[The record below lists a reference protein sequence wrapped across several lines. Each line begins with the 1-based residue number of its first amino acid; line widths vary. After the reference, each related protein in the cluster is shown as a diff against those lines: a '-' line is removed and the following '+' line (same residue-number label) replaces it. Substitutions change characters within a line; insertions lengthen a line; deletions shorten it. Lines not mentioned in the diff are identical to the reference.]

1 MTRRPLAVLL
11 PLQALLYFF
20 HLKLLSPWFDEADQL
35 LFLHTTLARSIAIP
49 ASGGHPPLY
58 FAVMY
63 YWMRLPL
70 GLDWTV
76 QARVFSVVLA
86 LAATVAADR
95 LWAHTLPRRWR
106 WTFLALWALSPFLL
120 LYSRMSRSYS
130 FQLLIG
136 TTASAYLL
144 RFLEK
149 GTRRTG
155 ILLAVWLAVGVYV
168 HAIPGFAL
176 LGSANLLLLWRRRLR
191 DALAID
197 AFVGVVYLPWLAH
210 LLAFL
215 PQWGKHGGDLYALTG
230 RTALEI
236 PVKLAYW
243 AFSFTMGEAVPDAVL
258 IASLVVGLGVALLLV
273 TGARRRPDLVGVALP
288 AAIIG
293 FVGVARWNSYPFIP
307 ARMIFLFP
315 IFLMLVVSGAM
326 ARRRLGPAVV
336 AGMLAL
342 SLSGIVSYFRLAGFR
357 NKQYPMPIAAIA
369 AKIRQESATGSAAV
383 LVDSTNSD
391 PIAMRLEL
399 GDVLETADKATPD
412 EVRRLLADPR
422 IQTIWFLRNTH
433 DVSPGRLDRAFE
445 DMLRPGMRE
454 TVFSYEPFTPL
465 ELDVAR
471 AAGVKDPPRYFH
483 ELLKFER
490 RIRAPVPGN

>member
-1 MTRRPLAVLL
+1 MRKHPLAVFL
-11 PLQALLYFF
+11 PLQAFLYFL

-35 LFLHTTLARSIAIP
+35 LFLHTTLARSLEIP

-58 FAVMY
+58 FAVIY
-63 YWMRLPL
+63 YWMRIPL

-76 QARVFSVVLA
+76 QARAFSVLLA
-86 LAATVAADR
+86 LAATVAVDR
-95 LWAHTLPRRWR
+95 LWARTLPERWR
-106 WTFLALWALSPFLL
+106 WAFLGLWTLSPFLL

-136 TTASAYLL
+136 TAGAAYLL

-149 GTRRTG
+149 RTRRCA

-176 LGSANLLLLWRRRLR
+176 LGAANVMLLWRRRLR

-197 AFVGVVYLPWLAH
+197 AFVGVAYLPWLAR
-210 LLAFL
+210 LLSFL
-215 PQWGKHGGDLYALTG
+215 PQWGKHGGNLYALTG
-230 RTALEI
+230 RTAVEI

-258 IASLVVGLGVALLLV
+258 IGGLVVGLGVALLV
-273 TGARRRPDLVGVALP
+273 VAGARRRPDLAWLAVP
-288 AAIIG
+288 AALIG

-315 IFLMLVVSGAM
+315 VFLMLLVSGAM
-326 ARRRLGPAVV
+326 AHRRLGPAVV

-342 SLSGIVSYFRLAGFR
+342 SLSGIVSYFQLAGFR

-369 AKIRQESATGSAAV
+369 AKIRQESMPRDSAV

-391 PIAMRLEL
+391 PIAMQLQL
-399 GDVLETADKATPD
+399 GDVLKTADETTPG
-412 EVRRLLADPR
+412 EVRRLLGDPR
-422 IQTIWFLRNTH
+422 IHTIWFLRNTH
-433 DVSPGRLDRAFE
+433 DVSPGQLDREFE
-445 DMLRPGMRE
+445 EMLKPGSRE

-471 AAGVKDPPRYFH
+471 LAGMKDPPRYFH

-490 RIRAPVPGN
+490 

>member
-1 MTRRPLAVLL
+1 MKRHPLAVFV
-11 PLQALLYFF
+11 PLQAFLYFL

-35 LFLHTTLARSIAIP
+35 LFLRTTLANSIAIP

-58 FAVMY
+58 FAVIY

-76 QARVFSVVLA
+76 QARVFSVLLA

-95 LWAHTLPRRWR
+95 LWARTLPERWR
-106 WTFLALWALSPFLL
+106 WTFLALWSLSPFLL

-136 TTASAYLL
+136 TTAAAYLL
-144 RFLEK
+144 RFLDK
-149 GTRRTG
+149 RRRRDGT
-155 ILLAVWLAVGVYV
+155 LLAVWLAVGVYV
-168 HAIPGFAL
+168 HAIPGFSL
-176 LGSANLLLLWRRRLR
+176 LGAVNLLLLWRRRLR

-197 AFVGVVYLPWLAH
+197 VFVGIAYLPWLAR
-210 LLAFL
+210 LLSFL
-215 PQWGKHGGDLYALTG
+215 PHWGKQGGDLYALTG

-258 IASLVVGLGVALLLV
+258 IGGLAVGVGVALLLFA
-273 TGARRRPDLVGVALP
+273 GARRRPDLIGLAVP
-288 AAIIG
+288 AALIG

-315 IFLMLVVSGAM
+315 VFLMLLVSGAM
-326 ARRRLGPAVV
+326 AHRRLGAAVV

-357 NKQYPMPIAAIA
+357 NKQYPMPMAAIA
-369 AKIRQESATGSAAV
+369 AKIRQESMPRKPAV

-391 PIAMRLEL
+391 PIAMRLQL
-399 GDVLETADKATPD
+399 GDVLETSNASTSG
-412 EVRRLLADPR
+412 EVHRLLADPR
-422 IQTIWFLRNTH
+422 IHTIWFLRNTH
-433 DVSPGRLDRAFE
+433 DVSPAHLDRQFE
-445 DMLRPGMRE
+445 EMLRPGMRE

-490 RIRAPVPGN
+490 

>member
-1 MTRRPLAVLL
+1 MKRYPLAAFL
-11 PLQALLYFF
+11 PLQAFLYFL

-35 LFLHTTLARSIAIP
+35 LFLHTTLARSIDIP

-58 FAVMY
+58 FAAIY
-63 YWMRLPL
+63 CWMRLPL

-76 QARVFSVVLA
+76 QARVFSVLLA
-86 LAATVAADR
+86 LTATVAVDR
-95 LWAHTLPRRWR
+95 LWARSLPERWR
-106 WTFLALWALSPFLL
+106 WTFLALWTLSPFLL

-136 TTASAYLL
+136 TAGAAYLL
-144 RFLEK
+144 RFLDK
-149 GTRRTG
+149 RTRRSG

-168 HAIPGFAL
+168 HAIPGFSL
-176 LGSANLLLLWRRRLR
+176 LGAANLLLVWRRRLR

-197 AFVGVVYLPWLAH
+197 AFVGVVYLPWLAR
-210 LLAFL
+210 LISFL
-215 PQWGKHGGDLYALTG
+215 PQWGERGGNLYALTG
-230 RTALEI
+230 RTAIEI

-258 IASLVVGLGVALLLV
+258 IGGLVVGLGVAALV
-273 TGARRRPDLVGVALP
+273 VAGARRRPDLLRLVAP

-315 IFLMLVVSGAM
+315 IFLMLLVTGAM
-326 ARRRLGPAVV
+326 AHRRLGPAVV

-342 SLSGIVSYFRLAGFR
+342 SLSGIVCYFRLAGFR
-357 NKQYPMPIAAIA
+357 NKQYPMPISAIA
-369 AKIRQESATGSAAV
+369 AKIRQESTPLDSAV

-399 GDVLETADKATPD
+399 GEVLETSDKATPG

-422 IQTIWFLRNTH
+422 IRTIWFLRNTH
-433 DVSPGRLDRAFE
+433 DVSPAQLDRQFE
-445 DMLRPGMRE
+445 EMLRPAMRE
-454 TVFSYEPFTPL
+454 AVFSYEPFTPL

-471 AAGVKDPPRYFH
+471 LAGVKDPPRYFH

-490 RIRAPVPGN
+490 